1 LLKILKE
8 SYLAIRLENEY
19 HIDLD
24 QENVWKAI
32 NNPEILS
39 EILPNCESLEPIS
52 EHQFIAHIKVKIGP
66 ISSKF
71 KSTLELFDLKEPD
84 GYRFR
89 VQGSGKKGSMNGQ
102 GEIKLLSNGSGTGFT
117 FIAEGNV
124 TGLIARVGQRLIEAA
139 GKKLMDQGFENF
151 KNRVMGSAAA

>member
-1 LLKILKE
+1 M
-8 SYLAIRLENEY
+8 AIRLENEY

-117 FIAEGNV
+117 FIAEGKV

>member
-1 LLKILKE
+1 M
-8 SYLAIRLENEY
+8 AIRLEKEY
-19 HIDLD
+19 HINLD
-24 QENVWKAI
+24 QGDIWGAI
-32 NNPEILS
+32 NNPEILA

-52 EHQFIAHIKVKIGP
+52 ENQFTAHIKVKIGP

-84 GYRFR
+84 GYKFR

>member
-1 LLKILKE
+1 M
-8 SYLAIRLENEY
+8 AIRLENEY

-52 EHQFIAHIKVKIGP
+52 EHQFTAHIKVKIGP

-71 KSTLELFDLKEPD
+71 KSILELFDLKEPD
-84 GYRFR
+84 GYKFR

-117 FIAEGNV
+117 FIAEGKV

-151 KNRVMGSAAA
+151 KNRVMGIAAA

>member
-1 LLKILKE
+1 M
-8 SYLAIRLENEY
+8 AIRLENEY

-52 EHQFIAHIKVKIGP
+52 EHQFTAHIKVKIGP

-84 GYRFR
+84 GYKFR

-117 FIAEGNV
+117 FIAEGKV

>member
-1 LLKILKE
+1 M
-8 SYLAIRLENEY
+8 AIRLENEY

-52 EHQFIAHIKVKIGP
+52 EHQFTAHIKVKIGP

-84 GYRFR
+84 GYRVR

-117 FIAEGNV
+117 FIAEGKV

>member
-1 LLKILKE
+1 
-8 SYLAIRLENEY
+8 LAIRLENEY

-24 QENVWKAI
+24 QEDVWKAI

-52 EHQFIAHIKVKIGP
+52 EHQFTAHIKVKIGP

-71 KSTLELFDLKEPD
+71 KSILELFDLKEPD
-84 GYRFR
+84 GYKFR

-117 FIAEGNV
+117 FIAEGKV

>member
-1 LLKILKE
+1 M
-8 SYLAIRLENEY
+8 AIRLENEY

-24 QENVWKAI
+24 QEDVWKAI

-52 EHQFIAHIKVKIGP
+52 EHQFTAHIKVKIGP

-71 KSTLELFDLKEPD
+71 KSILELFDLKEPD
-84 GYRFR
+84 GYKFR

-124 TGLIARVGQRLIEAA
+124 TGLIARVGQRLSEAA
-139 GKKLMDQGFENF
+139 GKKLMDQGLDNF

>member
-1 LLKILKE
+1 M
-8 SYLAIRLENEY
+8 AIRLEKEY
-19 HIDLD
+19 HINLD
-24 QENVWKAI
+24 QGDIWGAI
-32 NNPEILS
+32 NNPEILA

-52 EHQFIAHIKVKIGP
+52 EHQFTAHIKVKIGP

-84 GYRFR
+84 GYKFR

-151 KNRVMGSAAA
+151 KNRVMGNAAA

>member
-1 LLKILKE
+1 M
-8 SYLAIRLENEY
+8 AIRLENEY

-84 GYRFR
+84 GYKFR

>member
-1 LLKILKE
+1 M
-8 SYLAIRLENEY
+8 AIRLENEY

-24 QENVWKAI
+24 QEDVWKAI

-52 EHQFIAHIKVKIGP
+52 EHQFTAHIKVKIGP

-71 KSTLELFDLKEPD
+71 KSILELFDLKEPD
-84 GYRFR
+84 GYKFR

-151 KNRVMGSAAA
+151 KNRVMGNAAA

>member
-1 LLKILKE
+1 M
-8 SYLAIRLENEY
+8 AIRLENEY
-19 HIDLD
+19 HIDLA

-52 EHQFIAHIKVKIGP
+52 EHQFTAHIKVKIGP

-71 KSTLELFDLKEPD
+71 KSILELFDLKEPD
-84 GYRFR
+84 GYKFR

-124 TGLIARVGQRLIEAA
+124 TGLIARVGLRLIEAA

>member
-1 LLKILKE
+1 M
-8 SYLAIRLENEY
+8 AIRLENEY

-117 FIAEGNV
+117 FIAEGKV
-124 TGLIARVGQRLIEAA
+124 TGLITRVGQRLIEAA

>member
-1 LLKILKE
+1 M
-8 SYLAIRLENEY
+8 AIRLEKEY

-24 QENVWKAI
+24 QKDVWGAI
-32 NNPEILS
+32 NNPEILA

-52 EHQFIAHIKVKIGP
+52 EHQFTAHINVKIGP

-71 KSTLELFDLKEPD
+71 QSTLEMFDLKEPD
-84 GYRFR
+84 GYKFR
-89 VQGSGKKGSMNGQ
+89 VQGNGKKGSMNGK
-102 GEIKLLSNGSGTGFT
+102 GEIKLFPNGSGTGFT

-124 TGLIARVGQRLIEAA
+124 TGIIARVGQRLIEAA
-139 GKKLMDQGFENF
+139 GKKLMDQGFKNF

>member
-1 LLKILKE
+1 M
-8 SYLAIRLENEY
+8 AIRLENEY

-124 TGLIARVGQRLIEAA
+124 TGLIARVGQRLIEAT
-139 GKKLMDQGFENF
+139 GKRLMDQGFENF

>member
-1 LLKILKE
+1 M
-8 SYLAIRLENEY
+8 AIRLENEY

-52 EHQFIAHIKVKIGP
+52 EHQFTAHIKVKIGP

-117 FIAEGNV
+117 FIAEGKV

>member
-1 LLKILKE
+1 M
-8 SYLAIRLENEY
+8 AIRLEKEY
-19 HIDLD
+19 HINLD
-24 QENVWKAI
+24 QGDIWSAI
-32 NNPEILS
+32 NNPEILA
-39 EILPNCESLEPIS
+39 EILPNCESLEPIA
-52 EHQFIAHIKVKIGP
+52 EHQFTAHIKVQIAP

-84 GYRFR
+84 GYKFR

-151 KNRVMGSAAA
+151 KNRVMGNAAA